1 MVKKLLFTLF
11 LVLVQTAVFA
21 QTNTYIGSNNGDWN
35 TASNWSLGLVPTAS
49 HDAVIPSG
57 KTVTISANA
66 SVKTVSIS
74 GTLKLNDATRLTLS
88 GDFTV
93 NSGGSFLMPT
103 GSGLAEL
110 AVYGNYINNGV
121 TDFWKSTVVI
131 AGDLLSPQ
139 TSTLQK
145 QGNVIVG
152 GNIIGVFDT
161 TGGNGTGQIY
171 AVDPNATVSIT
182 PTTIDGNVTPGVFP
196 SSETSSVIDLV
207 NLVIYGGS
215 CTFTITDIA
224 SISSCSGSNAIF
236 TVSTNGSSPTYL
248 WQVNT
253 NGSGWVDLANGAPYS
268 GVTTST
274 LTISGVTSGMNN
286 YKYRAKIKAGSP
298 SCTKNGNYGVLTVNT
313 TPSQPTLS
321 TPIQPT
327 CTTSN
332 GSFTIANYNASYTY
346 TVSPSAGVTVSGNT
360 VTAPTG
366 SYTVT
371 ATLGTCTS
379 VASSSVVINSQPAA
393 PVQPTLSTP
402 IQPTCTT
409 SNGSFTIANYN
420 ASYTYTV
427 SPSAGVT
434 VSGNTVTAPTGSYT
448 VTAKLGTCTS
458 VASSGVVINSQ
469 PAAPVQPTLST
480 PIQLTC
486 TTSNGSFTIANYNA
500 SYTYTVSP
508 SAGVTVSGN
517 TVTAPTGSY
526 TVTAT
531 LGTCTS
537 VASASVTINA
547 QPTNTWNGSAWST
560 GLAPTSSEKI
570 IFDGFYSSATNLNG
584 CSCQVNSGKSATILS
599 GGILKITNELTVL
612 GTGTLT
618 FENNSS
624 LVQIN
629 DAAINT
635 GNIIYRRQTTPIS
648 KFDYTYWSSPVSP
661 QTLYNVSPNTLYD
674 KFFSYNA
681 VSDIWTQENPGNN
694 MVKGAGYII
703 RGPQNYAAPTPP
715 GLYEA
720 NFKGV
725 PNNGIIT
732 IPIGGL
738 DSSNLIGNPYPSAL
752 DANKFL
758 TDNSAV
764 LDGTL
769 YFWTHN
775 TAIQLASGITNGSAG
790 SGDYAYTSDDYA
802 SYNLTGGV
810 GTDGVTYAQGG
821 NVAGTGGQK
830 PSGKI
835 ASGQGFFATGKSS
848 GTATFN
854 NSMRV
859 GVGAITGDNSQF
871 FKMTSK
877 KESVLEKHRIWLNL
891 TNTQGAFKQMLLGY
905 VTNATNGYDNSYDGE
920 SFDGNTFVDFYT
932 VNDDKNLT
940 IQGRALPFD
949 ENDVVPIGF
958 SSTIEGVFSIG
969 IDEVDG
975 LFTSQG
981 VFLEDTNTNTV
992 KNLKEG
998 AYTFTTVSGTFNDR
1012 FVLRFINAN
1021 KTLETNNFDTL
1032 SNRVLV
1038 SNKNKQIKINSSI
1051 EMIDKIQ
1058 IYDLLGRKVYEKI
1071 NVNANELSLS
1081 NLVVSNQVLLV
1092 KIILENDKTITK
1104 KIIY

>member
-313 TPSQPTLS
+313 TLSQPTLS

-366 SYTVT
+366 
-371 ATLGTCTS
+371 
-379 VASSSVVINSQPAA
+379 N
-393 PVQPTLSTP
+393 
-402 IQPTCTT
+402 
-409 SNGSFTIANYN
+409 
-420 ASYTYTV
+420 
-427 SPSAGVT
+427 
-434 VSGNTVTAPTGSYT
+434 YT

-458 VASSGVVINSQ
+458 VASSGVVINS
-469 PAAPVQPTLST
+469 
-480 PIQLTC
+480 
-486 TTSNGSFTIANYNA
+486 
-500 SYTYTVSP
+500 
-508 SAGVTVSGN
+508 
-517 TVTAPTGSY
+517 
-526 TVTAT
+526 
-531 LGTCTS
+531 
-537 VASASVTINA
+537 

-635 GNIIYRRQTTPIS
+635 GNITYRRQTTPIS

-681 VSDIWTQENPGNN
+681 VSDIWTQENPANN
-694 MVKGAGYII
+694 MVKGVGYII

-775 TAIQLASGITNGSAG
+775 TAIQLASGIANGSAG

-975 LFTSQG
+975 LFASQD

-998 AYTFTTVSGTFNDR
+998 PYTFTTVSGTFNDR

-1021 KTLETNNFDTL
+1021 KTLETNKFDTL
-1032 SNRVLV
+1032 SNTVLV

-1058 IYDLLGRKVYEKI
+1058 IYDLLGKKVYEKI
-1071 NVNANELSLS
+1071 NVNANEVFLS

>member
-21 QTNTYIGSNNGDWN
+21 QTVGDYRSNIVNGNWTSLASWQYYNGSSWVTPSGTSPQGYPGQFTGTGVVTIRNGNNISISVSTPNNFSSLVIGEGISGILTVAADVDVKTLNIKINASGQIKFSGNNEIRFPENASIIINSPGKIDDGGTCNNNVAVYIG
-35 TASNWSLGLVPTAS
+35 TTKY
-49 HDAVIPSG
+49 AVCKG
-57 KTVTISANA
+57 AGNA
-66 SVKTVSIS
+66 EFSFEEINS
-74 GTLKLNDATRLTLS
+74 
-88 GDFTV
+88 
-93 NSGGSFLMPT
+93 SGGSIIANPGNNSSVCGNTIVLSGSYSGAKLADFPVT
-103 GSGLAEL
+103 YKWSGSGLTFSPSDTAQSPSVSS
-110 AVYGNYINNGV
+110 AV
-121 TDFWKSTVVI
+121 
-131 AGDLLSPQ
+131 
-139 TSTLQK
+139 
-145 QGNVIVG
+145 
-152 GNIIGVFDT
+152 
-161 TGGNGTGQIY
+161 
-171 AVDPNATVSIT
+171 
-182 PTTIDGNVTPGVFP
+182 
-196 SSETSSVIDLV
+196 
-207 NLVIYGGS
+207 
-215 CTFTITDIA
+215 
-224 SISSCSGSNAIF
+224 SG
-236 TVSTNGSSPTYL
+236 TYL
-248 WQVNT
+248 LRLT
-253 NGSGWVDLANGAPYS
+253 
-268 GVTTST
+268 VT
-274 LTISGVTSGMNN
+274 
-286 YKYRAKIKAGSP
+286 
-298 SCTKNGNYGVLTVNT
+298 NGNYSNYKDITIVFNSLPTS
-313 TPSQPTLS
+313 PSVEALS
-321 TPIQPT
+321 QPT

-469 PAAPVQPTLST
+469 PAVPVQPTLST
-480 PIQLTC
+480 PIQPTC

-508 SAGVTVSGN
+508 SAGVMVSGN

-854 NSMRV
+854 NNPL
-859 GVGAITGDNSQF
+859 GAI
-871 FKMTSK
+871 
-877 KESVLEKHRIWLNL
+877 I
-891 TNTQGAFKQMLLGY
+891 
-905 VTNATNGYDNSYDGE
+905 
-920 SFDGNTFVDFYT
+920 
-932 VNDDKNLT
+932 KN
-940 IQGRALPFD
+940 
-949 ENDVVPIGF
+949 V
-958 SSTIEGVFSIG
+958 
-969 IDEVDG
+969 
-975 LFTSQG
+975 
-981 VFLEDTNTNTV
+981 
-992 KNLKEG
+992 
-998 AYTFTTVSGTFNDR
+998 
-1012 FVLRFINAN
+1012 
-1021 KTLETNNFDTL
+1021 
-1032 SNRVLV
+1032 
-1038 SNKNKQIKINSSI
+1038 NSSVFCVVKRNKKCI
-1051 EMIDKIQ
+1051 EN
-1058 IYDLLGRKVYEKI
+1058 RF
-1071 NVNANELSLS
+1071 
-1081 NLVVSNQVLLV
+1081 
-1092 KIILENDKTITK
+1092 
-1104 KIIY
+1104 